1 MKRLI
6 LLLLI
11 ILVAGNGFAQN
22 SRLQQQG
29 LATQLIV
36 DGSPFLIV
44 GGELGNSSAACV
56 QDIERIFPKLKR
68 MELNTVLVPVYWD
81 LVEPIEGNFDFSLTD
96 KVLEQARKHD
106 LKVVFLWFGAWK
118 NSMSCY
124 APLWFKQNYKKYPRA
139 HTKSGKPL
147 EIASAFFRKC
157 M

>member
-6 LLLLI
+6 LFLLI

-56 QDIERIFPKLKR
+56 QDL
-68 MELNTVLVPVYWD
+68 
-81 LVEPIEGNFDFSLTD
+81 SLI
-96 KVLEQARKHD
+96 H
-106 LKVVFLWFGAWK
+106 
-118 NSMSCY
+118 
-124 APLWFKQNYKKYPRA
+124 
-139 HTKSGKPL
+139 
-147 EIASAFFRKC
+147 I
-157 M
+157 